1 MFKRFSKTKRA
12 VSPIIS
18 TLMVLGIVSTLFT
31 IIFVWYFPQISLS
44 QSVADMWYGNQED
57 SERERIAI
65 EMIYFNE
72 TSNTIDV
79 YVRNVG
85 EIHVDIVALY
95 INGSDISSQV
105 SPILND
111 GYRLYVTSASS
122 DNNVKFLIDRSSDP
136 WTNGD
141 IYNIRVATGR
151 GSWAAKS
158 AEA

>member
-1 MFKRFSKTKRA
+1 MLKRFLKRKRA

-18 TLMVLGIVSTLFT
+18 TLMVLGIISTLFT

-57 SERERIAI
+57 VERERITI

-95 INGSDISSQV
+95 INGSDVSSLV

-111 GYRLYVTSASS
+111 GYRLYVGSGISE
-122 DNNVKFLIDRSSDP
+122 NNIKFSIDKSSDP
-136 WTNGD
+136 WTNGE
-141 IYNIRVATGR
+141 IYNIKVATGR
-151 GSWAAKS
+151 GSWAASS